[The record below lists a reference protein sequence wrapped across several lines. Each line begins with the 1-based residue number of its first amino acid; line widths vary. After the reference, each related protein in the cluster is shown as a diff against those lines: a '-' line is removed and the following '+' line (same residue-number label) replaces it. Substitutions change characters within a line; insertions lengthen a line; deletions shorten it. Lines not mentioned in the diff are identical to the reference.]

1 MRKKFEEIDSGYGA
15 YHSYSFSSHVHL
27 YIGLNKHITNEQR
40 GIRTSY
46 KHIKSKKLMLLEIS

>member
-1 MRKKFEEIDSGYGA
+1 MQKKFGEIDSGYGA

-40 GIRTSY
+40 VY
-46 KHIKSKKLMLLEIS
+46 KN

>member
-40 GIRTSY
+40 VY
-46 KHIKSKKLMLLEIS
+46 KNQLQTYKEQKVDVVRN